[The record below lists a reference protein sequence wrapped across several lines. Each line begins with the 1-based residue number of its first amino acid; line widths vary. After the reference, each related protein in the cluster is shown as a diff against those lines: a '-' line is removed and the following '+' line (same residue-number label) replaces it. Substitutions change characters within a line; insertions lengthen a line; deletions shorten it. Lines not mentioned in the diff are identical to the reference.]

1 VAALPES
8 ITALIATLSKLPG
21 VGPRSAERLA
31 LHLVQTDS
39 AIVKQLADAMVHARE
54 ENKILVKPA
63 ARSQNQSPCSICEDS
78 RRDSSLVCV
87 VERAVDILSVEK
99 SNTFRGKFHVLG
111 GKISPLDGVEPE
123 NYELLIRETS
133 QARADQRNRHRVG
146 TDVEGDAKSNYLA
159 KRLAR
164 SGLKISRIGFGLPA
178 GSGLEFAD
186 ELTLSRAL
194 ESRRECREACHR
206 FDLGKVLVDFDYS
219 IAARKIAARSTKQL
233 PDLQHFSWQFACAG
247 TI

>member
-8 ITALIATLSKLPG
+8 ITALIAALAKLPG
-21 VGPRSAERLA
+21 VGPRSAERIA

-39 AIVKQLADAMVHARE
+39 AIVKQLADVIVHARE
-54 ENKILVKPA
+54 KIQFCTTCGALTEK
-63 ARSQNQSPCSICEDS
+63 SPCSICEDS

-99 SNTFRGKFHVLG
+99 SGSFRGKFHVLG
-111 GKISPLDGVEPE
+111 GKISPLDGVEPDDLKISDLE
-123 NYELLIRETS
+123 KRLASEPIKEIIIAL
-133 QARADQRNRHRVG
+133 G
-146 TDVEGDAKSNYLA
+146 TDVEGDATSNYLA

-164 SGLKISRIGFGLPA
+164 PNLKISRIGFGLPA

-194 ESRRECREACHR
+194 EGRREM
-206 FDLGKVLVDFDYS
+206 S
-219 IAARKIAARSTKQL
+219 
-233 PDLQHFSWQFACAG
+233 
-247 TI
+247 